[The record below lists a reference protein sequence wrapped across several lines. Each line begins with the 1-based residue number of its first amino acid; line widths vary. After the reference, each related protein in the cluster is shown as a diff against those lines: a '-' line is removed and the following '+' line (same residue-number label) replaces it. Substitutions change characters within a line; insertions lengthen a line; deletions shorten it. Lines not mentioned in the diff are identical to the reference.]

1 MKQLW
6 SFLQYIF
13 PLLRSHVNADLCVFK
28 KSPAAQRTAKRAEVT
43 AESLIQEVTE
53 AENR

>member
-1 MKQLW
+1 MLT
-6 SFLQYIF
+6 Y
-13 PLLRSHVNADLCVFK
+13 V

-53 AENR
+53 AENRLELQ